1 MARLTESDWSAL
13 YLTCLAILHLANTC
27 LAVGYLT
34 REACTSRCSLLEC
47 WSRLVLLWLLLPRL
61 PLAYLLNLVWTGH
74 PHLARLRHGSRCA
87 PPCVGH
93 LRLLQLARLAI
104 WCLNLSLAHLPLTW
118 LALGNLASQAL
129 SHTAW
134 PNLHLW
140 LHCCRLAST
149 HLIWRHLSRGHWPQL
164 RWSVR
169 GCTTW
174 DTLNSCSGRSW
185 L

>member
-1 MARLTESDWSAL
+1 MARLTESDWGAL
-13 YLTCLAILHLANTC
+13 YRTCLAILHLANTC

-61 PLAYLLNLVWTGH
+61 PLVYLLNLVWTGH

-87 PPCVGH
+87 PP
-93 LRLLQLARLAI
+93 R
-104 WCLNLSLAHLPLTW
+104 CLNLSLAHLPLTW
-118 LALGNLASQAL
+118 LALGYLASQAL

-164 RWSVR
+164 RWSVG
-169 GCTTW
+169 GCATR